1 MTAITKTRMLKAH
14 RLNSIA
20 DNEMEQLVQ
29 GEPTPIIDVAE
40 VNLADIVSA
49 NSGRTIC
56 ENKYFK

>member
-1 MTAITKTRMLKAH
+1 MTAIAKTRKLKAH

-20 DNEMEQLVQ
+20 DNEMEQLMQ
-29 GEPTPIIDVAE
+29 GDSIPIIDDAE
-40 VNLADIVSA
+40 TNLADIVSA